1 MSDSQKDTF
10 YTIVWILFILS
21 ASIAITI
28 FASYLLFA
36 VDINYYNLSD
46 IVNLSYSKIMHNY
59 IQMMNYLIN
68 PFSGEFHL
76 SDFASSVAGRT
87 HFADCKKLFMLDF
100 VVVILTGIYIYF
112 QRGKRVYFK
121 KMFLYAAI
129 IGVVIVALMAINFNQ
144 FFVIFHEVLFRNSDW
159 LFDPSTDPVINILPE
174 DFFTQCFVLFFI
186 LFEGLNIW
194 KYKTKKG

>member
-121 KMFLYAAI
+121 KMFFVCCNNRCCNSSFD
-129 IGVVIVALMAINFNQ
+129 GNQ
-144 FFVIFHEVLFRNSDW
+144 LRSILCYLSR
-159 LFDPSTDPVINILPE
+159 STV
-174 DFFTQCFVLFFI
+174 Q
-186 LFEGLNIW
+186 
-194 KYKTKKG
+194 K